1 MKGSTILI
9 ISLLVSLVS
18 CVRLDLNPLSQSS
31 TGNFYSNQAELE
43 LAVNDLYR
51 AGFYDNDPDR
61 YTDSHWERA
70 SLGNPITFGTL
81 NADDA
86 NVLAFWVTAYQQ
98 IARVNS
104 FLANKDRA
112 KANTPAAVFTR
123 LEAEARFFRAFQY
136 GRLITHF
143 GDVPLLKD
151 VIDLNASYQLGR
163 TSKDEILQFV
173 FSELDWAASNLPAS
187 YSSGELK
194 RATKGMA
201 LGAKARIALYMS
213 KWDVARNAAKAVMDL
228 GVYSLHKNY
237 GELFLKAGQTSPEII
252 FSIPEGQELGTVI
265 SSDPLFVQQYFSRLN
280 GGTAA
285 QIPTWETIDSYECT
299 DGLPIDKSPLY
310 NPKQPFKNRDPRMT
324 MSIVEFGTP
333 WLGFTFQPHPDSL
346 RVMNYKTGTLVS
358 NLDTRSV
365 QNFASWTGFLWK
377 KGIEQYWVDRRVM
390 DTDIIIQRYAE
401 ILLMYAEASIE
412 LNAIDQSVLDA
423 INQIRAR
430 AYGVA
435 TSQTNSYP
443 AIRTLNQ
450 NQLRTII
457 KRERRVEFAR
467 EGLRYMDLI
476 RWRIAEKALSKP
488 VIGFP
493 DPVNQDRAKWPFP
506 GTPTIDDDGIPD
518 YTAMLPFVK
527 VLATRSF
534 DKSKQYVWPIPSV
547 ERRINVSLTQNPG
560 Y

>member
-1 MKGSTILI
+1 MKPSI
-9 ISLLVSLVS
+9 IFLLSVVLGLTG
-18 CVRLDLNPLSQSS
+18 CVNLDLNPLSQSS
-31 TGNFYSNQAELE
+31 TGNFYTNQAELE

-51 AGFYDNDPDR
+51 SGFYDNDPDR
-61 YTDSHWERA
+61 YTDSHWDRGA
-70 SLGNPITFGTL
+70 LGNPITFGTL

-86 NVLAFWVTAYQQ
+86 NVLSYWVTAYQQ

-104 FLANKDRA
+104 FLANRDRA
-112 KANTPAAVFTR
+112 KANTPVAIFTR

-143 GDVPLLKD
+143 GDVPLLKEA
-151 VIDLNASYQLGR
+151 IDLNVSYQLGR
-163 TSKDEILQFV
+163 SSKDEVLQFV
-173 FSELDWAASNLPAS
+173 FSELDWAANNLPVS

-194 RATKGMA
+194 RITKGVA
-201 LGAKARIALYMS
+201 LGAKARIALYMN
-213 KWDVARNAAKAVMDL
+213 KWDVARSAAKAVMDL

-237 GELFLKAGQTSPEII
+237 AELFLKAGQTSPEII
-252 FSIPEGQELGTVI
+252 FSLPQGQEFGAVI
-265 SSDPLFVQQYFSRLN
+265 SADPLVVQQYFNRLN

-285 QIPTWETIDSYECT
+285 QIPSWEIIDSYECT
-299 DGLPIDKSPLY
+299 DGLPIDESPLY

-346 RVMNYKTGTLVS
+346 QVRNYKTGAMVS
-358 NLDTRSV
+358 NLDTRAV

-401 ILLMYAEASIE
+401 ILLMYAEANIE
-412 LNAIDQSVLDA
+412 LNTIDQSVLDA

-430 AYGVA
+430 AYGV
-435 TSQTNSYP
+435 TPGQTNYP

-450 NQLRTII
+450 KQLRTIL
-457 KRERRVEFAR
+457 KRERRVELAR

-476 RWRIAEKALSKP
+476 RWQIAEKALSKP

-493 DPVNQDRAKWPFP
+493 DPANQDRTKWPFA
-506 GTPTIDDDGIPD
+506 GTPAIDDDGIPD
-518 YTAMLPFVK
+518 YTALMPFVK
-527 VLATRSF
+527 VLANRSF
-534 DKSKQYVWPIPSV
+534 DKSKQYLWPIPAV
-547 ERRINVSLTQNPG
+547 ERRINPLLTQNSG